1 MSQQENAK
9 EAVPLD
15 HLTVSNCYEI
25 AALVEVLV
33 RKRVVTEAELLEAIT
48 RLKKKPTPAAQ
59 QAESST
65 SSPMPLQLGCRRR
78 RRLRG

>member
-9 EAVPLD
+9 EVVPLD

-33 RKRVVTEAELLEAIT
+33 RKGVVTEADLLEAIT
-48 RLKKKPTPAAQ
+48 RLKRKPTPAAQ
-59 QAESST
+59 QASST
-65 SSPMPLQLGCRRR
+65 SSPMPLQLG
-78 RRLRG
+78 RGRA